1 MYLKNIYTK
10 KIKRMQHKQ
19 LRLAILS
26 RNKSLYSTKRL
37 VEAIEYKSHEALIL
51 DHLKCDIVIEQD
63 KPAIYYMGDKVK
75 NVDAIIPRI
84 GASVT
89 FYGAAVVRQFEMMD
103 VLTAVDSQALVR
115 SRDKLRSL
123 QILARANV
131 GMPKTV
137 FTNYS
142 KEVKKIIDSVGGAPL
157 IVKLLEGTQGYGVVL
172 APTRKAAESI
182 IEAFHSMKARVIVQE
197 FIEEAKGADI
207 RAFVIGN
214 KVVGSMKRQGKE
226 GEFRSNL
233 HQGGSGTLVKLT
245 KREREVALTAAKSM
259 GLAIAGVDMLQSARG
274 PLVLEVNSS
283 PGLEGI
289 EKTTN
294 KDIASEIIN
303 YLLKR
308 IDKTNSKTPGRRQIK
323 SNA

>member
-1 MYLKNIYTK
+1 LHIVV
-10 KIKRMQHKQ
+10 
-19 LRLAILS
+19 LS
-26 RNKSLYSTKRL
+26 RNRTLYSTRRL
-37 VEAIEYKSHEALIL
+37 VESIENKGHRATVL

-63 KPAIYYMGDKVK
+63 NPAIYYKGEQIED
-75 NVDAIIPRI
+75 VDAVIPRI

-89 FYGAAVVRQFEMMD
+89 FYGASVVRQFEMMG
-103 VLTAVDSQALVR
+103 VPTAVESQALVR

-123 QILARANV
+123 QVMARSDV

-172 APTRKAAESI
+172 APTKKAAESI

-214 KVVGSMKRQGKE
+214 RVVGSMKRQGKE

-233 HQGGSGTLVKLT
+233 HQGGTGELIKLS
-245 KREREVALTAAKSM
+245 KRERQVALTAAKVM
-259 GLAIAGVDMLQSARG
+259 GLSIAGVDLLQSERG

-294 KDIASEIIN
+294 KDIASEIVN
-303 YLLKR
+303 YVVKLAEKKR
-308 IDKTNSKTPGRRQIK
+308 DNPNGRKNFK